1 MAIVG
6 LLAGVFSSCD
16 SQINAFCTIF
26 TTDIY
31 KGMLRKNASD
41 RQMLRVSKIAG
52 VIFTLAAISTAVI
65 FSFAK
70 DGMFLFAVGIVAT
83 IMPPFGAIAIWG
95 ALWRKASP
103 RAAQVALV
111 TGMLFA
117 ATLFV
122 LDWTGNLKQIA
133 QDTLFLRSGATFLLT
148 SAVLLLMSSFDNYH
162 DTLQPHDSD
171 DDAQKSGTNPRKLAI
186 ALVLAVILMYLVASL
201 LR

>member
-1 MAIVG
+1 
-6 LLAGVFSSCD
+6 
-16 SQINAFCTIF
+16 
-26 TTDIY
+26 
-31 KGMLRKNASD
+31 
-41 RQMLRVSKIAG
+41 MLRVSKIAG

-122 LDWTGNLKQIA
+122 LD
-133 QDTLFLRSGATFLLT
+133 
-148 SAVLLLMSSFDNYH
+148 
-162 DTLQPHDSD
+162 
-171 DDAQKSGTNPRKLAI
+171 
-186 ALVLAVILMYLVASL
+186 
-201 LR
+201 